1 MKRLFWMGCWSYLL
15 IGLAHVVVGSLMPSL
30 LEYYGRDY
38 GDGGLL
44 IFAQFSGFL
53 AGVLISPLLI
63 ARLGKLNGLLIA
75 TGMLCAAEF
84 VYALLPPWEWMYLV
98 GGVAGFGFGMIE
110 AVIGTII
117 IASFTERTAV
127 AMSRLEVFFGLGALL
142 MPLAAGVF
150 IRLEN
155 WRYTFL
161 LVSVLAF
168 VLLFAWGKGRFGEFK
183 ETLQARSEKTAEKG
197 NWLKPYQ
204 GTRGLLLVVFL
215 VFFFVYVG
223 TEMSFVNFLPSLLIE
238 KLGIDK
244 PTAAFSVTL
253 FWVAMTFGRIFAG
266 VVAERIS
273 YSRYVAWGCLI
284 SFIVISLFAM
294 SGGLAL
300 LFTLIVLFG
309 LFMSGLFS
317 IALVFANKLL
327 PGTEETTPSLLIAS
341 GGVGGAL
348 LPLLMGESMDFG
360 GADLSAWILAGFLA
374 LLVLLSATAV
384 MIQRSRA
391 YTSSTRSVNVESSN

>member
-1 MKRLFWMGCWSYLL
+1 ML

-30 LEYYGRDY
+30 LEHYGRDY

-53 AGVLISPLLI
+53 VGVLISPLLI

-75 TGMLCAAEF
+75 TGMLGAAEL
-84 VYALLPPWEWMYLV
+84 VYTLLPPWEWMYVV
-98 GGVAGFGFGMIE
+98 GAVAGYGFGMIE

-142 MPLAAGVF
+142 MPLAAGAF
-150 IRLEN
+150 IRLEH
-155 WRYTFL
+155 WRYAFL
-161 LVSVLAF
+161 LVSILAF

-183 ETLQARSEKTAEKG
+183 QTLQARSDKTAGKG
-197 NWLKPYQ
+197 KALKKYP
-204 GTRGLLLVVFL
+204 GTRGLLLLVFI

-253 FWVAMTFGRIFAG
+253 FWIAMTFGRLFAG

-273 YSRYVAWGCLI
+273 YSRYVAMGCLI
-284 SFIVISLFAM
+284 SFVVISMFAWG
-294 SGGLAL
+294 GGLAW

-348 LPLLMGESMDFG
+348 LPLLIGESMDLL
-360 GADLSAWILAGFLA
+360 GADTSAWILAGFLA

-391 YTSSTRSVNVESSN
+391 YTSSVRSAPVES

>member
-30 LEYYGRDY
+30 LEHYGRTY
-38 GDGGLL
+38 GDGGML

-53 AGVLISPLLI
+53 VGVLVSPLLI

-75 TGMLCAAEF
+75 TGMLCAGEF
-84 VYALLPPWEWMYLV
+84 VYTLLPPWEWMYAV
-98 GGVAGFGFGMIE
+98 GAVAGFGFGMIE

-142 MPLAAGVF
+142 MPLAAGAF
-150 IRLEN
+150 IRLES

-168 VLLFAWGKGRFGEFK
+168 VLLFAWGKGRFGDFK
-183 ETLQARSEKTAEKG
+183 ETLQARGVKTAEKG
-197 NWLKPYQ
+197 DWLKPYQ
-204 GTRGLLLVVFL
+204 GTRGLLLVVFI

-238 KLGIDK
+238 KLGITK

-253 FWVAMTFGRIFAG
+253 FWVAMTIGRLFAG
-266 VVAERIS
+266 VIAERIS
-273 YSRYVAWGCLI
+273 YSRYVTLGCLI
-284 SFIVISLFAM
+284 SFIVIALFAW
-294 SGGLAL
+294 SGGMAL
-300 LFTLIVLFG
+300 LFTFIVLFG

-327 PGTEETTPSLLIAS
+327 PGSEETTPSLLIAS

-348 LPLLMGESMDFG
+348 LPLLVGETMDIG
-360 GADLSAWILAGFLA
+360 GADTTAWVLAGFLA
-374 LLVLLSATAV
+374 LLVLLSVAAE

-391 YTSSTRSVNVESSN
+391 HASSMISANVES

>member
-1 MKRLFWMGCWSYLL
+1 M
-15 IGLAHVVVGSLMPSL
+15 
-30 LEYYGRDY
+30 
-38 GDGGLL
+38 L

-53 AGVLISPLLI
+53 VGVLVSPLLI

-75 TGMLCAAEF
+75 TGMLCAGEF
-84 VYALLPPWEWMYLV
+84 VYTLLPPWEWMYAV
-98 GGVAGFGFGMIE
+98 GAVAGFGFGMIE

-142 MPLAAGVF
+142 MPLAAGAF
-150 IRLEN
+150 IRLES

-168 VLLFAWGKGRFGEFK
+168 VLLFAWGKGRFGDFK
-183 ETLQARSEKTAEKG
+183 ETLQARGVKTAEKG
-197 NWLKPYQ
+197 DWLKPYQ
-204 GTRGLLLVVFL
+204 GTRGLLLVVFI

-238 KLGIDK
+238 KLGITK

-253 FWVAMTFGRIFAG
+253 FWVAMTIGRLFAG
-266 VVAERIS
+266 VIAERIS
-273 YSRYVAWGCLI
+273 YSRYVTLGCLI
-284 SFIVISLFAM
+284 SFIVIALFAW
-294 SGGLAL
+294 SGGMAL
-300 LFTLIVLFG
+300 LFTFIVLFG

-327 PGTEETTPSLLIAS
+327 PGSEETTPSLLIAS
-341 GGVGGAL
+341 GGVGAHCC
-348 LPLLMGESMDFG
+348 PCWWERR
-360 GADLSAWILAGFLA
+360 WTLAA
-374 LLVLLSATAV
+374 
-384 MIQRSRA
+384 R
-391 YTSSTRSVNVESSN
+391 TRRHGYWPGS